1 MPEPFEPIRQEDIT
15 GEATIQIGLTLNLGN
30 YESARVDIGGRVSIR
45 REDLDATSDKLK
57 AWATARI
64 GKETREIRGK
74 L

>member
-1 MPEPFEPIRQEDIT
+1 MPEPFEPIAVEDIT
-15 GEATIQIGLTLNLGN
+15 GEASIQIGLTLNLGN

-57 AWATARI
+57 EWAAERI
-64 GKETREIRGK
+64 GRESREIRGK